1 MASARRLVYP
11 THQLTPDRP
20 LLTFHPREAGDHR
33 FAPSLTVR
41 RAFSTINRLTTGRQA
56 PVRDKVVAT
65 ADEAVADIADGATIM
80 FGGFVSAGSPT
91 NLIRA
96 LVRRGVRDL
105 TGISN
110 NIGLGD
116 ELDSLC
122 ASRQIRK
129 MIASFAIRA
138 SGARQSEFERQWRAG
153 AVELELSPQGTLA
166 ERIRAGGAGIPAF
179 YTPTGAGT
187 VVAEGK
193 ESRVV
198 GGRECLL
205 EQALTA
211 DVALL
216 KARRADRW
224 GNLVYHTAG
233 RNFNVPMATAAR
245 LVIVEVEEIVEV
257 GELDPELVVTP
268 GVYVHRIVRCDP
280 VPIRWR
286 G

>member
-1 MASARRLVYP
+1 MSVP
-11 THQLTPDRP
+11 Q
-20 LLTFHPREAGDHR
+20 
-33 FAPSLTVR
+33 
-41 RAFSTINRLTTGRQA
+41 
-56 PVRDKVVAT
+56 DKVVAT
-65 ADEAVADIADGATIM
+65 ADAAVADIADGATIM

-96 LVRRGVRDL
+96 LVRRGVSGL
-105 TGISN
+105 TGIAN

-122 ASRQIRK
+122 VNRQLRK

-153 AVELELSPQGTLA
+153 EVELELVPQGTLA

-193 ESRVV
+193 ESRSI
-198 GGRECLL
+198 GGRDCLL
-205 EQALTA
+205 EYALTA

-216 KARRADRW
+216 RAHRADRM
-224 GNLVYHTAG
+224 GNLLYHGAG

-245 LVIVEVEEIVEV
+245 LVIVEVEEIVAPGV
-257 GELDPELVVTP
+257 LDPESIVTP
-268 GVYVHRIVRCDP
+268 GLYVDRLVRCDA

>member
-1 MASARRLVYP
+1 M
-11 THQLTPDRP
+11 
-20 LLTFHPREAGDHR
+20 
-33 FAPSLTVR
+33 
-41 RAFSTINRLTTGRQA
+41 
-56 PVRDKVVAT
+56 RDKVVAT
-65 ADEAVADIADGATIM
+65 PDEAVADIPDGATIM
-80 FGGFVSAGSPT
+80 FGGFASAGSPT

-96 LVRRGVRDL
+96 LVHKGVRDI
-105 TGISN
+105 TGIAN

-122 ASRQIRK
+122 VNRQLKK

-138 SGARQSEFERQWRAG
+138 SGGRQSEFERQWRRG
-153 AVELELSPQGTLA
+153 EVELELVPQGTLA

-193 ESRVV
+193 EVRVFN
-198 GGRECLL
+198 GRPCLL
-205 EQALTA
+205 EYALTA

-216 KARRADRW
+216 KARVADRF
-224 GNLVYHTAG
+224 GNLVYHAAG

-257 GELDPELVVTP
+257 GELDPEQVVTP
-268 GVYVHRIVRCDP
+268 GIYVDRIVRCDP
-280 VPIRWR
+280 VPIRWWP
-286 G
+286 

>member
-1 MASARRLVYP
+1 M
-11 THQLTPDRP
+11 
-20 LLTFHPREAGDHR
+20 
-33 FAPSLTVR
+33 
-41 RAFSTINRLTTGRQA
+41 
-56 PVRDKVVAT
+56 RDKVVAT
-65 ADEAVADIADGATIM
+65 ADEALDGVTDGMTIM

-96 LVRRGVRDL
+96 LVRRGVRNL
-105 TGISN
+105 TGIAN

-116 ELDSLC
+116 ELDTLC
-122 ASRQIRK
+122 AGRQLRK

-138 SGARQSEFERQWRAG
+138 SGGRQSRFEQQWRAG
-153 AVELELSPQGTLA
+153 EVELELVPQGTLA

-193 ESRVV
+193 ELRTFA
-198 GGRECLL
+198 GRDCLL
-205 EQALTA
+205 EHALTA

-216 KARRADRW
+216 QARRADRW
-224 GNLVYHTAG
+224 GNLVYHAAA

-257 GELDPELVVTP
+257 GAIDPEDVITP
-268 GVYVHRIVRCDP
+268 GIYVDRIVQCAP

-286 G
+286 